1 MMITTTSLPIGFTP
15 CNKVELCSN
24 TILGGCQLFL
34 LGNAVPLLV
43 GAGGQAPRIWLQ
55 AISDPDTRDFLPV
68 VQDSRSVHPAVN
80 VNIDGGSIL
89 ILVDRHT
96 VLDAESIGESDVLIK
111 EIDLRPLGLNV
122 YGNQS
127 GLKLGGMQLSNNTM
141 SGVEV
146 AFSLG

>member
-1 MMITTTSLPIGFTP
+1 MITTTNLPIEFTP

-24 TILGGCQLFL
+24 IILGGSQLFL
-34 LGNAVPLLV
+34 LGNTVPLLV

-55 AISDPDTRDFLPV
+55 AISDPDTREFIPV

-80 VNIDGGSIL
+80 VSIDGSSIL
-89 ILVDRHT
+89 ISIDRHT
-96 VLDAESIGESDVLIK
+96 VVDAQSVGESYVRIK